1 MASGSVLMQ
10 ASLGIFMTAVISLC
24 APACLAQSAP
34 SNAAGPCV
42 EVQVGN
48 ERVADLD
55 CLNRQLRLGVER
67 EHAVP
72 AISPPIDAHAS
83 STAVGTANQAAA
95 EQTMGNAFGKSA
107 QPQRPPPPVFVPPLA
122 KPGGH

>member
-1 MASGSVLMQ
+1 MADGSVLMR

-24 APACLAQSAP
+24 APACLAQTAP
-34 SNAAGPCV
+34 SNADGPCV
-42 EVQVGN
+42 DVQVGN
-48 ERVADLD
+48 EHVADLD
-55 CLNRQLRLGVER
+55 CLNRKLRLGVER

-72 AISPPIDAHAS
+72 AVSAPIDAHSS

-95 EQTMGNAFGKSA
+95 QQTMGSAFGKSA

-122 KPGGH
+122 QPSAH